1 MNDIDFT
8 FDDLLTMKA
17 LQLKASVSGHG
28 NTALVGQLLERDTEQ
43 AEAIGMK
50 NMCFRVH
57 PVLQAR
63 FESVLNALD
72 MSKQEA
78 LTEAIQD
85 MVTRADE
92 KLKQIGLGPVSYD
105 ARLRELGFELGAP
118 DKDGSRK
125 INRIAKEGA

>member
-28 NTALVGQLLERDTEQ
+28 NTALLGQLLERDAEQ

-92 KLKQIGLGPVSYD
+92 KLTQIGLGPVSYD

>member
-28 NTALVGQLLERDTEQ
+28 NTALIGQLLERDTEQ

-92 KLKQIGLGPVSYD
+92 KLRQIGLGPVSYD

-125 INRIAKEGA
+125 INRVAKERA

>member
-28 NTALVGQLLERDTEQ
+28 NTALLGQLLERDTEQ

-92 KLKQIGLGPVSYD
+92 KLTQIGLGPVSYD
-105 ARLRELGFELGAP
+105 VRLRELGFELGAP